1 MTGYLHIPEPPADAL
16 REEIASRLRGSFY
29 SSWREGASIDL
40 ASYDA
45 ADILLDFLR
54 GLSVEPTEDEFAER
68 IEYGHQTLDLGW
80 VPEWRGIKYASYQ
93 RTCTYRNGEPQ
104 LIDHWSDP
112 RGERKPF
119 DPQPVDPPPVPVQE
133 DQPTCEHGEG
143 EVPDGWSADDWHGA
157 IAGAAKRVVQE
168 DRP

>member
-54 GLSVEPTEDEFAER
+54 GLSVEPTEDGDHLLATPGGRRYLASLLSLNPTPATLAGIVKMLNEERPFA
-68 IEYGHQTLDLGW
+68 
-80 VPEWRGIKYASYQ
+80 A
-93 RTCTYRNGEPQ
+93 
-104 LIDHWSDP
+104 
-112 RGERKPF
+112 
-119 DPQPVDPPPVPVQE
+119 PVPVQE
-133 DQPTCEHGEG
+133 D
-143 EVPDGWSADDWHGA
+143 
-157 IAGAAKRVVQE
+157 
-168 DRP
+168 RP